1 MAGLRN
7 NKKMKF
13 YAHRGA
19 SADFPEHTMAAY
31 RGAIEQ
37 GALGFECDIRVT
49 KDEVLI
55 LWHDANM
62 KKEAKS
68 AAIIAN
74 RTYAEIKQIYP
85 AVMTLNE
92 LLDLAIENKKSLA
105 LETKHPVPTG
115 NRVEELVV
123 AELHKRKD
131 AIKKSGI
138 DVAIMS
144 FSWFAIEKIKK
155 MDPTIKT
162 VMLLGD
168 ITNKIT
174 RRFTS
179 AQVIGPSV
187 EMIRKSP
194 ELISEIKNS
203 GKELYVWTVDS
214 TEDLQ
219 YCASVG
225 VDIVIPYSNVTAA
238 LMAVREGKADFA
250 LVPIENSVEGVVA
263 RTLDELAMGEPLVIA
278 GEVTLPVSFS
288 LMTKPGTQNIKR
300 IATHPHAESQCR
312 AFIAK
317 NYPNA
322 EIIPT
327 ASTAAAA
334 EAISRGE
341 FDAAIAAE
349 VAAAHYG
356 LEVIAKNIG
365 DNNGAVTR
373 FVLVSKPGALSA
385 PTGHDRTSLA
395 LYIDIDHAGALLE
408 ILTEFAKRDVNL
420 TFIQSRPTGR
430 VLGDYHF
437 IIDAEGHVNDP
448 SVSQALEGLREICD
462 EIRFLGSYPRES
474 SK

>member
-37 GALGFECDIRVT
+37 GALGFECDIRLT
-49 KDEVLI
+49 KDEVLV

-187 EMIRKSP
+187 EMVRKSP

-225 VDIVIPYSNVTAA
+225 VDIVMTNRPAH
-238 LMAVREGKADFA
+238 
-250 LVPIENSVEGVVA
+250 A
-263 RTLDELAMGEPLVIA
+263 R
-278 GEVTLPVSFS
+278 S
-288 LMTKPGTQNIKR
+288 
-300 IATHPHAESQCR
+300 
-312 AFIAK
+312 
-317 NYPNA
+317 
-322 EIIPT
+322 
-327 ASTAAAA
+327 
-334 EAISRGE
+334 
-341 FDAAIAAE
+341 
-349 VAAAHYG
+349 
-356 LEVIAKNIG
+356 
-365 DNNGAVTR
+365 
-373 FVLVSKPGALSA
+373 
-385 PTGHDRTSLA
+385 
-395 LYIDIDHAGALLE
+395 
-408 ILTEFAKRDVNL
+408 
-420 TFIQSRPTGR
+420 
-430 VLGDYHF
+430 VLGY
-437 IIDAEGHVNDP
+437 
-448 SVSQALEGLREICD
+448 S
-462 EIRFLGSYPRES
+462 
-474 SK
+474 